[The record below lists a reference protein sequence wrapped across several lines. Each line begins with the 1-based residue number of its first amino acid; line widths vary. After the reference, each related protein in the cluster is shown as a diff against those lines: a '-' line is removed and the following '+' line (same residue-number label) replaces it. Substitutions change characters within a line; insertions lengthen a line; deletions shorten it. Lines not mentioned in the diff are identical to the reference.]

1 MDWTEFWR
9 SGKFTLWFM
18 LTLLSASLLWPFT
31 LHYLGGASQGNEADF
46 EYVWGVS
53 GLFLL
58 VGAPFII
65 AAFVEIMLVAIAP
78 AAIGWRMTLP
88 LVLRL
93 RLPAW
98 LAAAT
103 SGLIAVGFA
112 LLTIYL
118 LITLTWDT
126 EWLRWLLIPLQMAL
140 MLGGPAAAIFG
151 PILAALL
158 LREPFRKHIDT
169 IRG

>member
-1 MDWTEFWR
+1 
-9 SGKFTLWFM
+9 M
-18 LTLLSASLLWPFT
+18 LPIRTA
-31 LHYLGGASQGNEADF
+31 
-46 EYVWGVS
+46 
-53 GLFLL
+53 
-58 VGAPFII
+58 
-65 AAFVEIMLVAIAP
+65 
-78 AAIGWRMTLP
+78 
-88 LVLRL
+88 
-93 RLPAW
+93 PAW

-140 MLGGPAAAIFG
+140 IIGGPAAAIFG